1 MTMSSQAAVL
11 VDYSFNGGS
20 LAPTLEA
27 SGFTATSISTPTFN
41 NSFTTDWIYAQ
52 GNQTA
57 NSEAAASDDDVE
69 PGDGEGP
76 GNDYFVFTL
85 TPDSGTYSLDR
96 LDYETAFYK
105 SDGTTNGSNYKFNSF
120 VRSSLDSYT
129 ANLGLFTEPGQTT
142 TSPTFTPRSVDL
154 SGAAFQNLSVP
165 VTFRIYIFDNISGG
179 NRLSSIDNLSVSA
192 IPEPSSLVFLL
203 TGAVAVFCFRRKS
216 TRSAR

>member
-85 TPDSGTYSLDR
+85 TPDSGTYSLDG
-96 LDYETAFYK
+96 LDYDTAFYE
-105 SDGTTNGSNYKFNSF
+105 SNGNSNTSYTSNTF